1 MDFLKLHDQTLAN
14 KTVEALKKNFFD
26 AVYFDTK
33 EEAAEFIMKHVKP
46 GCTVGFGGSK
56 TIIDMGIQ
64 DKVKAANGIVL
75 DHNDPSLTPQEKLR
89 TQKAELTCNLF
100 LCSTNAVTLDGELVN
115 IDGAGN
121 RVCAMTFGPDK
132 AIVVAGVNKICKD
145 EKDAFTRLEMIA
157 APTNVKRFNLS
168 NPCSVTGS
176 CMDCQA
182 KTRICRVYSILKRKP
197 MASDITVVIIG
208 ENAGF

>member
-1 MDFLKLHDQTLAN
+1 MDFIEWHDQTLGA

-46 GCTVGFGGSK
+46 GCRVGFGGSK
-56 TIIDMGIQ
+56 TIKDMGIQ
-64 DKVKAANGIVL
+64 DKVKDAGGIVL
-75 DHNDPSLTPQEKLR
+75 DHNNPSLTPQEKLKI
-89 TQKAELTCNLF
+89 QKEELTCNLF

-115 IDGAGN
+115 IDGVGN
-121 RVCAMTFGPDK
+121 RVGAMTFGPDK
-132 AIVVAGVNKICKD
+132 AIIVAGVNKICKNED
-145 EKDAFTRLEMIA
+145 DAFMRLQMVA
-157 APTNVKRFNLS
+157 APINVKRFNLS
-168 NPCSVTGS
+168 NPCSTTGS

-182 KTRICRVYSILKRKP
+182 KTRVCRVYSMLKRKP